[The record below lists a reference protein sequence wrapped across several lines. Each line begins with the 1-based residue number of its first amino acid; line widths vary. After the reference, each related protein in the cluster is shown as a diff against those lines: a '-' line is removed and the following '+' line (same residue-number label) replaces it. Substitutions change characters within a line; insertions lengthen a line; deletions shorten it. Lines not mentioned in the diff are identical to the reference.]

1 MHFALLHQ
9 QVVALLARFGNSH
22 VLPMKIQSKKIAK
35 VAKEIWTNNAL
46 GEG

>member
-1 MHFALLHQ
+1 MHFALLQ
-9 QVVALLARFGNSH
+9 QVVARFWNSH